1 MPQGFPEMIRLFVM
15 VFGNA
20 MYSHLGFLEDL
31 TLSPDLREVKTLD
44 ESDVIIA
51 FVPIV
56 SRAGT
61 DIEAALKEIPE
72 SQPVVLVALHHTD
85 DPGFVAPDS
94 RLCVNRSTVFTV
106 DCLFHEDRGL
116 LRCHRNDE
124 AVKAVKKHLGVE
136 EAYFEDR
143 IRFSNHPSKLNKVTQ
158 QALQQ
163 CRRFQWELLVLFTAL
178 IILAVLTYPP
188 EDVIP
193 WMFALACFSLVYT
206 LTPSEYIH
214 SVWHVVWMLVFM
226 VFLLKWCRYEEW
238 IPRYLD
244 WIPDLVFSGS
254 VTLTAMRTRK
264 LPMMFK

>member
-1 MPQGFPEMIRLFVM
+1 KKTIRLFSM
-15 VFGNA
+15 VCGKTMDSEKA
-20 MYSHLGFLEDL
+20 FLK
-31 TLSPDLREVKTLD
+31 DLRRSSKLCEVKTLE
-44 ESDVIIA
+44 ESHFIIA
-51 FVPIV
+51 FVPVV

-61 DIEAALKEIPE
+61 DIEAALDQIPE
-72 SQPVVLVALHHTD
+72 SRPVVLVALHHTD

-136 EAYFEDR
+136 EAYFED
-143 IRFSNHPSKLNKVTQ
+143 H
-158 QALQQ
+158 
-163 CRRFQWELLVLFTAL
+163 
-178 IILAVLTYPP
+178 
-188 EDVIP
+188 VIP

-226 VFLLKWCRYEEW
+226 VFLLKWCGYEEW